1 MSKPLKIACYGE
13 ILWDVFPDKKRLG
26 GAPLNV
32 ALRLHSFGAE
42 VAMISAVGKDA
53 LGDEALAEIT
63 ATQLET
69 TWIQKVAKPTGQVQV
84 TLDKKGSPSYEITAN
99 AAWDAIAFSKENSKA
114 VQEAN
119 ALVVGSLAFRN
130 SVNQETIEQL
140 IVQSS
145 YTVFDLNLRAP
156 HYDLEV
162 VAALMEA
169 SDMIKLN
176 DEELELIVIAM
187 GIKGETLAD
196 ELKLLSAMTETPT
209 ICVTLGA
216 EGAMLLHKEVIY
228 EQVGFPATVIDTVGA
243 GDSFLATLIYGL
255 LTEETPED
263 ALEVACAVGSLVAG
277 KAGANAMVTPDEID
291 ELLS

>member
-277 KAGANAMVTPDEID
+277 KAGANALVTPDEID